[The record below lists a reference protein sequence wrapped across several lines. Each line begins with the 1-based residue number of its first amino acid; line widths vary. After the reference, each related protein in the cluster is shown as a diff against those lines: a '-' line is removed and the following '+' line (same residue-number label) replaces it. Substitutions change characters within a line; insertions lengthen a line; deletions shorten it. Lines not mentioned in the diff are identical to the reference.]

1 MDKND
6 NGKSSMDEVYFST
19 VVRSRSNLPQVDENS
34 SDQADPLLHNTSLVT
49 TVSLPLD
56 PHPMISQAWD
66 FLKES
71 IVLYDG
77 DPVGTIAAMDNSDE
91 TLNYDQVPHR
101 FHNLLSK
108 SMFLSYFMFF

>member
-19 VVRSRSNLPQVDENS
+19 VVRSRSNVPRIDENS
-34 SDQADPLLHNTSLVT
+34 SDQADPLLHNTALVS